1 VEAGAEFIVTQPVF
15 DIDTFSSFARRIE
28 HIRLPLIAG
37 LWPLASLRNAEF
49 MNNEVP
55 GCHVPEHLMERMR
68 RHADQKEAGR
78 AEGIT
83 IAHETLEQIK
93 ESIAGVQISA
103 PFGRIETVM
112 EILDG
117 VRLR

>member
-1 VEAGAEFIVTQPVF
+1 QPVF
-15 DIDTFSSFARRIE
+15 DLDIFHSFMKRIE
-28 HIRLPLIAG
+28 HLRIPLIAG

-55 GCHVPEHLMERMR
+55 GCHVPDHLMDRMR
-68 RHADQKEAGR
+68 AHADAKEAGR
-78 AEGIT
+78 AEGIA
-83 IAHETLEQIK
+83 IAHETLEQMK

-103 PFGRIETVM
+103 PFGRIDTVM
-112 EILDG
+112 NILDG